1 MSPSASNRCERMKS
15 NKRTDSPGVMK
26 SLFMVYLILGGH
38 ILLIVALCFFVLFF
52 RGLVNYLPWI
62 FLGGVSLIGLSAY
75 LIYKR
80 MKTEGK
86 ALREILS
93 LPMLQGKTVEISVL
107 GGLASVR
114 VEDPNPQQPLAID
127 AGAPPRTATIHALP
141 PSSHVTELM
150 ELAHLLDN
158 DLITLDEYNKAK
170 KKIIN

>member
-1 MSPSASNRCERMKS
+1 
-15 NKRTDSPGVMK
+15 MK

-38 ILLIVALCFFVLFF
+38 LLLIVALCFFVLFF

-62 FLGGVSLIGLSAY
+62 FLGGVSLICLSGF

-86 ALREILS
+86 ALKEILS
-93 LPMLQGKTVEISVL
+93 LPMFHGKTVEISVL

-114 VEDPNPQQPLAID
+114 VEDPNPQQPMAIENTSMRQNR
-127 AGAPPRTATIHALP
+127 PVHALP
-141 PSSHVTELM
+141 PSSHVTELL
-150 ELAHLLDN
+150 ELAHLLDSN
-158 DLITLDEYNKAK
+158 LITLDEYNKAK

>member
-1 MSPSASNRCERMKS
+1 MKS
-15 NKRTDSPGVMK
+15 TNDSPGVFK
-26 SLFMVYLILGGH
+26 SLFTVYLILGGH
-38 ILLIVALCFFVLFF
+38 LLLIVVLCFFVLFF
-52 RGLVNYLPWI
+52 RGLVNYMLWI

-80 MKTEGK
+80 MQREGQ
-86 ALREILS
+86 ALKEMLS
-93 LPMLQGKTVEISVL
+93 LPTFQGKNVEIRVL

-114 VEDPNPQQPLAID
+114 VEDANAGAGANPPLAIE
-127 AGAPPRTATIHALP
+127 ANASESHRPIAALP
-141 PSSHVTELM
+141 PSSHVSELL

>member
-1 MSPSASNRCERMKS
+1 MNSNNR
-15 NKRTDSPGVMK
+15 NDSPGVMK

-38 ILLIVALCFFVLFF
+38 LLLIVALCFFVLFF

-62 FLGGVSLIGLSAY
+62 FMGGVCLVGLSAF

-86 ALREILS
+86 ALKEILS

-114 VEDPNPQQPLAID
+114 VEDPHPHRAMALTDGTKDHGRP
-127 AGAPPRTATIHALP
+127 IHALP
-141 PSSHVTELM
+141 PSSHVTELL
-150 ELAHLLDN
+150 ELAHLLDSN
-158 DLITLDEYNKAK
+158 LITMDEYNKAK
-170 KKIIN
+170 KKVIN

>member
-1 MSPSASNRCERMKS
+1 MNS
-15 NKRTDSPGVMK
+15 NKRNDSPGVMK

-38 ILLIVALCFFVLFF
+38 LLLIVALCFFVLFF

-62 FLGGVSLIGLSAY
+62 FMGGVSLVALSAF

-86 ALREILS
+86 ALKEILS
-93 LPMLQGKTVEISVL
+93 LPMLQGKTVEISIL

-114 VEDPNPQQPLAID
+114 VEDPHPQQPMAIAND
-127 AGAPPRTATIHALP
+127 TGNQGRPIHALP
-141 PSSHVTELM
+141 PSSHVTELL

-158 DLITLDEYNKAK
+158 NLITMDEYNKAK
-170 KKIIN
+170 KKVIN

>member
-1 MSPSASNRCERMKS
+1 
-15 NKRTDSPGVMK
+15 MK

-38 ILLIVALCFFVLFF
+38 LILIVVLCFFVLFF

-62 FLGGVSLIGLSAY
+62 FLGGMGLICISAY

-86 ALREILS
+86 ALKEILS
-93 LPMLQGKTVEISVL
+93 LPMFQGKTIEISVL
-107 GGLASVR
+107 GGLAAIR
-114 VEDPNPQQPLAID
+114 LEDTSSESHQPRAIEST
-127 AGAPPRTATIHALP
+127 PRPYNDPIHALP
-141 PSSHVTELM
+141 PSSHVTELL

-158 DLITLDEYNKAK
+158 DLITLEEYNKAK